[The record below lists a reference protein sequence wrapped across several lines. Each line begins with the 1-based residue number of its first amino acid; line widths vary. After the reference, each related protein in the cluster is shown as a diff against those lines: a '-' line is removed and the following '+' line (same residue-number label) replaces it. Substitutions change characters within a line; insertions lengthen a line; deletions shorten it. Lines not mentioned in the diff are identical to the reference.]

1 DRCMYRGTLDGYDM
15 SSGLGITERAVLN
28 LVQEFGHLTVSGV
41 RGAYPHIAPNSI
53 RRAMRSLA
61 AKGFAGL
68 SETPVLLLASPL
80 LDGFSSLPSGEKPE
94 RGDVPIEANMSKRSV
109 VHEDPLPRQAPAP
122 LPRQIPRH
130 VPAPLPRQAP
140 DLLPRQVPRQVP
152 APLPRKTPAPLPS
165 QVPRQGPAP
174 LPRKTPAPLPSQAPR
189 QVPAPPPP
197 L

>member
-1 DRCMYRGTLDGYDM
+1 M

-80 LDGFSSLPSGEKPE
+80 LDGFSSLPSGPE

-109 VHEDPLPRQAPAP
+109 VHEDPLPRQVPAP

-140 DLLPRQVPRQVP
+140 DLLPPQVPRQV
-152 APLPRKTPAPLPS
+152 
-165 QVPRQGPAP
+165 PAP

-197 L
+197 LQSRGASRDFRPQQVTGQGSNKSYRVAGITDLG